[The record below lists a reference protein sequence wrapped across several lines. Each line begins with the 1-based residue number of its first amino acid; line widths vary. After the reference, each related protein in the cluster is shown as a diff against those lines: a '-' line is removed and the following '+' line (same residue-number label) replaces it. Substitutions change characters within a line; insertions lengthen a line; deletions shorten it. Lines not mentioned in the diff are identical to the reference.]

1 MPKSQKKKA
10 DSTKPKQKPGNKGDF
25 HGQRLAFLKEQL
37 DGYLEASRN
46 GKTRKFWPPF
56 FEKYWD
62 KFSWRLKLDEE
73 PEEGATSTAMEVL
86 SKEEFEQKAKVQLA
100 TKIKLKTWYN
110 HHRNALGMASNP
122 FTPWLSRLRRP
133 DESCPKRTTDYQYY
147 MQHKDHKEAVDL
159 EFRTKH
165 WDAPREKQL
174 SLRCKVARDMFAL
187 ESNDVRDRI
196 RQEAQEE
203 HDEELQRWKDAEEGL
218 PSVEEENQKEA
229 RTRFASVVSPLLKA
243 LRAYTGYHITLVAG
257 RMVEDKFDLV
267 SVHAGTTKSK
277 EGEDKGKDITQWN
290 EQGYSSTVLAQF
302 VRYLIAANAE
312 PVEDTSVTPA
322 APIPEGAASSS
333 AVILGA
339 PNISH
344 TGDDDE
350 MPLQLLPQIP
360 PAPLRQCTPPPPGSL
375 EEKIQ
380 QLAVLE
386 SPLRRELDAL
396 ARPERETRV
405 AELQALSAM
414 SLQRENNL
422 ARHREG
428 AKAIPASATEL
439 ADTQAKAPDGKTL
452 KRKRGSRKAKG
463 SKGKKRARRTGSDE
477 EESASESDSD
487 ATDVEEEGRPE
498 PPQTR
503 SRKRG
508 QPTPATSEER
518 AVQGAVENNGS
529 ATPTQGATNDER
541 AAQGAT
547 NDERAAQ
554 GGAND
559 ERAAQGGAN
568 DERAAQGVANDA
580 AAHQGGHGAQ
590 PAKGRGRGNGVKAKE
605 VIRGA
610 PPEWATKARS
620 KLQKPD
626 SAGDWKGWDEL
637 TNVWWKWEESK
648 SFGSGKSLS
657 NTGRP
662 GEVTWWIQ
670 RARKPSPT
678 IDDLSLFKRQWN
690 EWWAFLNPAW
700 RAAESRGGA
709 LRREEGQDWECL
721 KEPGVNG
728 MYTVLICL
736 KWWKA
741 ALDAGKEDA
750 EWDEAVSDV
759 TWAIQQMVPHD
770 APCTGQGGGTTTS
783 TSATGAGSASG
794 VQEAAGVPARTGAP
808 NGPGTAG
815 TAAMAETTV
824 AVAGDVD
831 VEMG

>member
-1 MPKSQKKKA
+1 MPKGQKKKA
-10 DSTKPKQKPGNKGDF
+10 DPTKPKQKPGNKGDF

-86 SKEEFEQKAKVQLA
+86 SKEEFEEKAKVQLA

-133 DESCPKRTTDYQYY
+133 EESCPKRTTDYQYF

-159 EFRTKH
+159 EFKTKH

-174 SLRCKVARDMFAL
+174 SLRCKVAREMFAL

-203 HDEELQRWKDAEEGL
+203 HEEELQRWKDAEEGL

-229 RTRFASVVSPLLKA
+229 RSRFASVVAPLLKA

-290 EQGYSSTVLAQF
+290 EQGYSSTMLAQF
-302 VRYLIAANAE
+302 VRYLIAAI
-312 PVEDTSVTPA
+312 EDTSGTPA
-322 APIPEGAASSS
+322 APVSEGTASSS
-333 AVILGA
+333 AAILGA
-339 PNISH
+339 PDIGG
-344 TGDDDE
+344 TGNDDDD
-350 MPLQLLPQIP
+350 MPMQLLPQIP

-380 QLAVLE
+380 QLGVLE

-396 ARPERETRV
+396 ARPEREARV

-414 SLQRENNL
+414 SIQRENNL

-428 AKAIPASATEL
+428 AKAIPASVTEL

-463 SKGKKRARRTGSDE
+463 SKGKGKKRARTSGSDE

-487 ATDVEEEGRPE
+487 ATDVEDEGRAE

-503 SRKRG
+503 SRRRG
-508 QPTPATSEER
+508 QPTTATS
-518 AVQGAVENNGS
+518 
-529 ATPTQGATNDER
+529 DER
-541 AAQGAT
+541 AAQGAVNINESAT
-547 NDERAAQ
+547 PVTSEKSAVQGTVETPTQGEAS
-554 GGAND
+554 GGAQD
-559 ERAAQGGAN
+559 
-568 DERAAQGVANDA
+568 DA
-580 AAHQGGHGAQ
+580 PAHQGGHGVQ
-590 PAKGRGRGNGVKAKE
+590 PAKGRGRANGARAKI
-605 VIRGA
+605 VIHGA

-637 TNVWWKWEESK
+637 TKVWWKWEESRE
-648 SFGSGKSLS
+648 FGSGKSLS
-657 NTGRP
+657 STGRP
-662 GEVTWWIQ
+662 AEVSWWIQ

-678 IDDLSLFKRQWN
+678 IDDLSLFRRQWN
-690 EWWAFLNPAW
+690 TWWVFLNPAW
-700 RAAESRGGA
+700 RAAGSSGAA
-709 LRREEGQDWECL
+709 LRREEGRDWECL

-728 MYTVLICL
+728 LYTVLICL

-759 TWAIQQMVPHD
+759 TWAIQQIMPHD
-770 APCTGQGGGTTTS
+770 APCTGQGQGGGASTTS
-783 TSATGAGSASG
+783 TSATGAGGVSG
-794 VQEAAGVPARTGAP
+794 EQEAAGLPARTGAP
-808 NGPGTAG
+808 NGPTAGSAG
-815 TAAMAETTV
+815 TAATL
-824 AVAGDVD
+824 AGDVD